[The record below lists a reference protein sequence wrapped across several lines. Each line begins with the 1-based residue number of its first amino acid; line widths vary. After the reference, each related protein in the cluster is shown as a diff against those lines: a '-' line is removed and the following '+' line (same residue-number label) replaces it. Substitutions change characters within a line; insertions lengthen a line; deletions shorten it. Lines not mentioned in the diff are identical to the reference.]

1 MANDKNNPAPLPPTS
16 LDEAI
21 RNNWGPGPHP
31 ASGTVTQG
39 TGGDLGKL
47 MRRIAPPQPPTRVV
61 RKGS

>member
-16 LDEAI
+16 LDEVI
-21 RNNWGPGPHP
+21 RNTWKPMPNP
-31 ASGTVTQG
+31 ANGTRQQG